1 MKPFLTRQGDL
12 SMTRSLKC
20 TIAAGLFATILTAP
34 VHAGLVKDIAFG
46 LSEAGFQFIGEE
58 NPLSGGADLT
68 IGRNFTGQTLDFGAT
83 ELTLTGTPTFT
94 MSTGGRGLQVLDFS
108 FNTGANPLNYTL
120 VADTGNQTVTT
131 VGTFFM
137 DITGSVNSF
146 GYYDLNFDVSSRQ
159 TVTEDGRILTDTF
172 ENDFDI
178 GPIDISGNLFADL
191 LGAVTDPIFQV
202 LGIENIFYQFSAAG
216 QFEDIMA
223 NLVQDATAKI
233 DAGYGLTDN
242 QLADLTSLAAAG
254 AALGAQIPDLS
265 YLTASGTYNPPI
277 AAVVPEPATLMLLLA
292 ATPLALRRKKTNRT
306 D

>member
-1 MKPFLTRQGDL
+1 
-12 SMTRSLKC
+12 MTRSPKC
-20 TIAAGLFATILTAP
+20 MIAAGLIAMILTAP

-46 LSEAGFQFIGEE
+46 LSGAGFQFIGTE

-68 IGRNFTGQTLDFGAT
+68 IARNFNGQTLDFGAT

-94 MSTGGRGLQVLDFS
+94 LSTGGRGLEVLDFS
-108 FNTGANPLNYTL
+108 LNTGGNPLNYTL
-120 VADTGNQTVTT
+120 VSDTGNQTVTT
-131 VGTFFM
+131 TGSFFM
-137 DITGSVNSF
+137 DITGNVNSF

-178 GPIDISGNLFADL
+178 GPIDIEGNLFADL

-202 LGIENIFYQFSAAG
+202 LGVENIFHQFSAAG
-216 QFEDIMA
+216 QFEDVFA
-223 NLVQDATAKI
+223 DLVQNATAKI

-265 YLTASGTYNPPI
+265 NLTAAGTFNPPI
-277 AAVVPEPATLMLLLA
+277 AGVVPEPATLMLLLTA
-292 ATPLALRRKKTNRT
+292 SPLALRRRKTNRAN
-306 D
+306 